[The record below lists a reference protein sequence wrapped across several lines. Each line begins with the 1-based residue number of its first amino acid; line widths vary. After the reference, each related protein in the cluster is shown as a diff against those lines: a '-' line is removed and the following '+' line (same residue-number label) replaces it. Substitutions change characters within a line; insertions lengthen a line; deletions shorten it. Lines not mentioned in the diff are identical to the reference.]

1 MTFAA
6 PLEAKSIRFRA
17 RSFVA
22 FTLTPEA
29 PISDWL
35 EGLDHWIGNSPGYF
49 SGRPVVLDLNVLKP
63 AVEDIA
69 LLVAALWARGIRVYA
84 IEMEGASLGPDLPP
98 LLAGAKEATAEGL
111 LGRAAR
117 KARAEELE
125 AAAAEAPAR
134 AEPPGQN
141 AVHAE
146 ALQASQHEMADPAL
160 ARLEAVRIE
169 PARTEAAKTEAARTE
184 AARTEAVRTDAAGTE
199 AARAGR
205 GAVHMPLEPA
215 AGTLMIK
222 APIRSGQSVFHP
234 HGDVIVLGSVASGS
248 EIVAG
253 GSIHVYG
260 TLRGRAIAGSEG
272 NISARIFCRKNEAE
286 LLAVDGWY
294 TTAEEMEGVSRGKA
308 VQAFLEN
315 DALCVMPLG

>member
-1 MTFAA
+1 VTFAA
-6 PLEAKSIRFRA
+6 PLPNKSIRFRA

-29 PISDWL
+29 PIADWL
-35 EGLDHWIGNSPGYF
+35 EGLDHWIANSPGYF
-49 SGRPVVLDLNVLKP
+49 NGRPVVLDLNTLQP
-63 AVEDIA
+63 GPEEI
-69 LLVAALWARGIRVYA
+69 AALVGVLGSRGIRVYA
-84 IEMEGASLGPDLPP
+84 VELEGAELGPELPP

-125 AAAAEAPAR
+125 AAAAQDRAQAGEEAAQADVSRMDEGSQVNEVPR
-134 AEPPGQN
+134 IEMSGDEP
-141 AVHAE
+141 V
-146 ALQASQHEMADPAL
+146 DPEL

-169 PARTEAAKTEAARTE
+169 PAQ
-184 AARTEAVRTDAAGTE
+184 AGALPGQGAET
-199 AARAGR
+199 ARA
-205 GAVHMPLEPA
+205 EPS

-234 HGDVIVLGSVASGS
+234 QGDVIVLGSVASGS

-308 VQAFLEN
+308 VQAFLDN
-315 DALCVMPLG
+315 DALCVVPLG

>member
-6 PLEAKSIRFRA
+6 PLHNKSIRFRA

-29 PISDWL
+29 PIDDWL

-49 SGRPVVLDLNVLKP
+49 AGRPVVLDLNTLKP
-63 AVEDIA
+63 GPEEI
-69 LLVAALWARGIRVYA
+69 AALVGTLARRGIRVYA
-84 IEMEGASLGPDLPP
+84 IELEGAELGPELPP

-117 KARAEELE
+117 KAKAEEITVE
-125 AAAAEAPAR
+125 TAAVEDMQPGQVRAPQEEFADTGLAKLDAENAEAVEATR
-134 AEPPGQN
+134 AEPARSGQG
-141 AVHAE
+141 A
-146 ALQASQHEMADPAL
+146 
-160 ARLEAVRIE
+160 E
-169 PARTEAAKTEAARTE
+169 PAR
-184 AARTEAVRTDAAGTE
+184 
-199 AARAGR
+199 
-205 GAVHMPLEPA
+205 HEPS

-308 VQAFLEN
+308 VQAFLDN
-315 DALCVMPLG
+315 DALCVVPLG

>member
-6 PLEAKSIRFRA
+6 PLETKSIRFRA

-29 PISDWL
+29 PIADWL
-35 EGLDHWIGNSPGYF
+35 EGLDRWIANSPGYF
-49 SGRPVVLDLNVLKP
+49 NGRPVVLDLNMLQPGPEEIGALVGVLGS
-63 AVEDIA
+63 
-69 LLVAALWARGIRVYA
+69 RGIRVYA
-84 IEMEGASLGPDLPP
+84 IELEGAELGPELPP

-125 AAAAEAPAR
+125 VVAGEQAQAAGEIQPVAEAAPAEAPQIAMSGD
-134 AEPPGQN
+134 EP
-141 AVHAE
+141 V
-146 ALQASQHEMADPAL
+146 DPEL

-169 PARTEAAKTEAARTE
+169 PAQATSAAA
-184 AARTEAVRTDAAGTE
+184 
-199 AARAGR
+199 
-205 GAVHMPLEPA
+205 EPA
-215 AGTLMIK
+215 QPSAGTLMIK
-222 APIRSGQSVFHP
+222 APIRSGQSIFHP

-272 NISARIFCRKNEAE
+272 NVSARIFCRKNEAE

-308 VQAFLEN
+308 VQAFLDN
-315 DALCVMPLG
+315 DALCVVPLG

>member
-6 PLEAKSIRFRA
+6 PVETKSIRFRA

-29 PISDWL
+29 PITDWL

-49 SGRPVVLDLNVLKP
+49 NGRPVVLDLNVLKP
-63 AVEDIA
+63 DVADIA
-69 LLVAALWARGIRVYA
+69 LLVASLAGRGIRVYA
-84 IEMEGASLGPDLPP
+84 IELEGASLGLDLPP
-98 LLAGAKEATAEGL
+98 LLSSAKEATAEGL

-125 AAAAEAPAR
+125 AAVAVEHAVPAEAPVAVLP
-134 AEPPGQN
+134 AAVSAN
-141 AVHAE
+141 AAFQDDTSQDATVHE
-146 ALQASQHEMADPAL
+146 QEADPAL
-160 ARLEAVRIE
+160 AGLEAVRIE
-169 PARTEAAKTEAARTE
+169 PATAEFAK
-184 AARTEAVRTDAAGTE
+184 AGS
-199 AARAGR
+199 GQ
-205 GAVHMPLEPA
+205 GALPQSSEPA

-222 APIRSGQSVFHP
+222 TPIRSGQSVFHP

>member
-6 PLEAKSIRFRA
+6 PLHNKSIRFRA

-29 PISDWL
+29 PIADWL
-35 EGLDHWIGNSPGYF
+35 EGLDHWIANSPGYF
-49 SGRPVVLDLNVLKP
+49 SGRPVVLDLNTLQP
-63 AVEDIA
+63 GPEEI
-69 LLVAALWARGIRVYA
+69 AALVGVLGSRGIRVYA
-84 IEMEGASLGPDLPP
+84 IELEGAELGSELPP

-125 AAAAEAPAR
+125 MAAAGERAEVTREKIQAAAPA
-134 AEPPGQN
+134 E
-141 AVHAE
+141 V
-146 ALQASQHEMADPAL
+146 LQATGDEPVDPEL

-169 PARTEAAKTEAARTE
+169 PAQTEPEKP
-184 AARTEAVRTDAAGTE
+184 GQ
-199 AARAGR
+199 
-205 GAVHMPLEPA
+205 GAVPAPA

-294 TTAEEMEGVSRGKA
+294 TTAEEMEGTSRGKA
-308 VQAFLEN
+308 VQAFLDN
-315 DALCVMPLG
+315 DALCVVPLG

>member
-6 PLEAKSIRFRA
+6 PLHNKSIRFRA

-29 PISDWL
+29 PIADWL
-35 EGLDHWIGNSPGYF
+35 EGLDHWIANSPGYF
-49 SGRPVVLDLNVLKP
+49 NGRPVVLDLNVLQP
-63 AVEDIA
+63 GPEE
-69 LLVAALWARGIRVYA
+69 LAALVGVLGSRGIRVYA
-84 IEMEGASLGPDLPP
+84 IELEGAELGPELPP

-125 AAAAEAPAR
+125 AAAGERVQAAQMTQLAAEAPQADVSPIEMS
-134 AEPPGQN
+134 ADEP
-141 AVHAE
+141 V
-146 ALQASQHEMADPAL
+146 DPEL

-169 PARTEAAKTEAARTE
+169 PAQN
-184 AARTEAVRTDAAGTE
+184 DAAQPRSTNAGQG
-199 AARAGR
+199 AAEMSA
-205 GAVHMPLEPA
+205 A

-308 VQAFLEN
+308 VQAFLDN
-315 DALCVMPLG
+315 DALCVVPLG

>member
-6 PLEAKSIRFRA
+6 PLHNKSIRFRA

-29 PISDWL
+29 PIADWL
-35 EGLDHWIGNSPGYF
+35 EGLDHWIANSPGYF
-49 SGRPVVLDLNVLKP
+49 NGRPVVLDLNILQPGPEEIGALVGVLGS
-63 AVEDIA
+63 
-69 LLVAALWARGIRVYA
+69 RGIRVYA
-84 IEMEGASLGPDLPP
+84 IELEGAELGPDLPP

-125 AAAAEAPAR
+125 MTAAGERVQVTQETIQAAASAEAPQIEMSGD
-134 AEPPGQN
+134 EP
-141 AVHAE
+141 V
-146 ALQASQHEMADPAL
+146 DPEL

-169 PARTEAAKTEAARTE
+169 PAQTEAGQGAESVRTE
-184 AARTEAVRTDAAGTE
+184 
-199 AARAGR
+199 
-205 GAVHMPLEPA
+205 PS

-308 VQAFLEN
+308 VQAFLDN
-315 DALCVMPLG
+315 DALCVVPLG

>member
-6 PLEAKSIRFRA
+6 PLQHKSIRFRA

-29 PISDWL
+29 PIDDWL

-49 SGRPVVLDLNVLKP
+49 TGRPVVLDLNTLKP
-63 AVEDIA
+63 GPEEI
-69 LLVAALWARGIRVYA
+69 AALVGTLARRGIRVYA
-84 IEMEGASLGPDLPP
+84 IELEGAELGPDLPP
-98 LLAGAKEATAEGL
+98 LLSGAKEATAEGL

-117 KARAEELE
+117 KAKAEEITVETATVEDVQPGQVRAPQDELAKLDAE
-125 AAAAEAPAR
+125 NAEAAEAAK
-134 AEPPGQN
+134 
-141 AVHAE
+141 
-146 ALQASQHEMADPAL
+146 S
-160 ARLEAVRIE
+160 E
-169 PARTEAAKTEAARTE
+169 PARSGQGAHPAR
-184 AARTEAVRTDAAGTE
+184 
-199 AARAGR
+199 
-205 GAVHMPLEPA
+205 HEPA

-222 APIRSGQSVFHP
+222 APIRSGQSIFHP

-272 NISARIFCRKNEAE
+272 NTSARIFCRKNEAE

-315 DALCVMPLG
+315 DALCVVPLG